1 MKENKEIKKEE
12 LENVSEAQETEQQEQ
27 QAEAPAQEQKQEVKD
42 EKPEKA
48 RESIW
53 QKAGRYVKAGA
64 KKVGAGIKK
73 AAPIALVGTV
83 VGGVLYFKGQADA
96 YNSMLSGD
104 GTEGENIPELPGETT
119 ETAEP
124 VIEDAEFKEITADES
139 QSE

>member
-27 QAEAPAQEQKQEVKD
+27 KQEEAPKEEQKQEEKKD

-48 RESIW
+48 KESIW

-64 KKVGAGIKK
+64 KKVCAGIKK
-73 AAPIALVGTV
+73 AAPVVAIGTI
-83 VGGVLYFKGQADA
+83 VGGAMYFKGQADA
-96 YNSMLSGD
+96 YNSMLGD
-104 GTEGENIPELPGETT
+104 GNGEDIPELPGNT
-119 ETAEP
+119 EEP
-124 VIEDAEFKEITADES
+124 ADSVIEDAEFKEITADES

>member
-12 LENVSEAQETEQQEQ
+12 LEVKASEAQETEQQEQ
-27 QAEAPAQEQKQEVKD
+27 QAEAPAQEQKQEVQ

-48 RESIW
+48 KESIL
-53 QKAGRYVKAGA
+53 QKVGRYAKAGA

-73 AAPIALVGTV
+73 AAPVVFIGTV

-96 YNSMLSGD
+96 YNSMLGD
-104 GTEGENIPELPGETT
+104 GNGEEIPELPGNT
-119 ETAEP
+119 EEP
-124 VIEDAEFKEITADES
+124 VESAIEDAEFTEISADES